1 MRRRSSRSLLQSFR
15 LVVEIST
22 SNNAPDPSED
32 FTQEERI
39 FTHALMPDGRCCT
52 TVLKQCAFGPS
63 IIAPNGSG
71 RQFVGKPNAAAS
83 TPMPAQ
89 WFHPDQTPRQ
99 RGSLPPSRP
108 SSDQTLPI
116 IPPSHWKRTGNLY
129 VCCRFRFRATV
140 LRSTECYFLEK
151 KLICLSKCRA
161 RLVKRSCRGL
171 HSMTSFGYLCT
182 WCSCLNSEAFGTLY
196 CQGPEFWEP

>member
-1 MRRRSSRSLLQSFR
+1 MRRWSSRSLLQSFR

-39 FTHALMPDGRCCT
+39 FTRALMPDGRCCT

-71 RQFVGKPNAAAS
+71 RQFVGKLNAAAS

-116 IPPSHWKRTGNLY
+116 IPPSHWKLTGNLY

-140 LRSTECYFLEK
+140 LRGTDK
-151 KLICLSKCRA
+151 KQTNLRVPIFREEVDQSIQVDMVERDWWNGAVGGNILKHVASNQS
-161 RLVKRSCRGL
+161 V
-171 HSMTSFGYLCT
+171 TSFRCFCT
-182 WCSCLNSEAFGTLY
+182 W
-196 CQGPEFWEP
+196 